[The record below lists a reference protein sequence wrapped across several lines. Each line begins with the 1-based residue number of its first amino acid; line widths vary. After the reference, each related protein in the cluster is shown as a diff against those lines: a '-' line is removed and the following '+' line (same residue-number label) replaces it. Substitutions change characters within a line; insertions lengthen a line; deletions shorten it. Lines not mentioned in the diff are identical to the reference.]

1 MPYVKSKELAT
12 VLYWTCCNL
21 AVQEVIAGKLADDSL
36 EVALENVK
44 NTVEHYLFVVA
55 YAAFGEKTV
64 KNALGMTV
72 DQMVVE
78 MQKRVSDEWTKCH
91 RAK

>member
-21 AVQEVIAGKLADDSL
+21 AGQEVIVGKLADNSR
-36 EVALENVK
+36 EVVLENVK
-44 NTVEHYLFVVA
+44 DTVEHYLLVVA

-64 KNALGMTV
+64 KNALSMTV
-72 DQMVVE
+72 DQMIVE
-78 MQKRVSDEWTKCH
+78 MQKCVSDEWTKCH
-91 RAK
+91 RVR